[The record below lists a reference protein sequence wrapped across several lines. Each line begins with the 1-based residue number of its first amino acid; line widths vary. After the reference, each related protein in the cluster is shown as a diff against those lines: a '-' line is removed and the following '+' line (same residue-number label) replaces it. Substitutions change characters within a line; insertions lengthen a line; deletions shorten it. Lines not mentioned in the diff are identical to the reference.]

1 MFRIY
6 KYAIT
11 NYANVPTITCVRK
24 IILGGVLLLCVC
36 VHVFVCVCVCVHACD
51 CVCVHACVCV
61 CVCGCKGGIWGWVC
75 VEGLALHVF
84 ISQ

>member
-36 VHVFVCVCVCVHACD
+36 VCTCICVCVCVCMHVTVCVYMHVCVCVCVCVHE
-51 CVCVHACVCV
+51 CVWRA
-61 CVCGCKGGIWGWVC
+61 
-75 VEGLALHVF
+75 
-84 ISQ
+84 

>member
-36 VHVFVCVCVCVHACD
+36 VCVCVCMHVTVCVYMHVCVCVCVCA
-51 CVCVHACVCV
+51 
-61 CVCGCKGGIWGWVC
+61 
-75 VEGLALHVF
+75 
-84 ISQ
+84 